1 MDMRDINLGELAIY
15 VTREL
20 GRDMTDEELE
30 KLIEAY
36 DELVGGA
43 EDDQTL

>member
-1 MDMRDINLGELAIY
+1 MDIREMTLGELAIY

-20 GRDMTDEELE
+20 GRDMTDEELQ
-30 KLIEAY
+30 KLIDAY
-36 DELVGGA
+36 DELVGG